1 MPEGINLLDLFN
13 TASKAIQ
20 QNKESLNKA
29 DSYNGNHG
37 DNMVEIFDVITQAM
51 KEKKSADAP
60 TQLEYAAQLLRN
72 KSQSG
77 SANVFANGLAE
88 AAKEV
93 TGGGKLDL
101 GSALGVLTTVLNG
114 GQGGSNASAS
124 SDLLGSLVS
133 GLAGGDSG
141 SALGSL
147 VSSLTGGDSEK
158 KDDGPDWLS
167 LGMNLLQGA
176 QASGLDLGELA
187 SSLVSGTEMGKSEHR
202 SQSGQ
207 LITNAV
213 LQMLMSQMSK

>member
-13 TASKAIQ
+13 TASQAIQ
-20 QNKESLNKA
+20 QNKDQLNKA
-29 DSYNGNHG
+29 DNYNGNHG
-37 DNMVEIFDVITQAM
+37 DNMVEIFEVITQAM

-60 TQLEYAAQLLRN
+60 TQLEYAADLLRKKTN
-72 KSQSG
+72 SG
-77 SANVFANGLAE
+77 SANVLAGGLAQ

-93 TGGGKLDL
+93 TGKDLDL

-114 GQGGSNASAS
+114 GQGGSNATAS

-133 GLAGGDSG
+133 GLVGGGESK
-141 SALGSL
+141 
-147 VSSLTGGDSEK
+147 SSSKQE
-158 KDDGPDWLS
+158 GPDWLS

-213 LQMLMSQMSK
+213 LQMLMSNMGK